1 MFPSSA
7 RGNNPERW
15 EKFLTALD
23 EKLQLGLLDYLKRVQ
38 SYHFEEDVLFV
49 VPGNADDL
57 KYLQKDSVFQQLQ
70 ILAQDAT
77 RVTTVKVKAV

>member
-1 MFPSSA
+1 MFPSTA

-38 SYHFEEDVLFV
+38 SYHFEEDVLYI
-49 VPGNADDL
+49 VPGNSEDQ
-57 KYLQKDSVFQQLQ
+57 KYLQRDAVFQQLQ
-70 ILAQDAT
+70 ILAQD
-77 RVTTVKVKAV
+77 TTGVMSVKVKAA